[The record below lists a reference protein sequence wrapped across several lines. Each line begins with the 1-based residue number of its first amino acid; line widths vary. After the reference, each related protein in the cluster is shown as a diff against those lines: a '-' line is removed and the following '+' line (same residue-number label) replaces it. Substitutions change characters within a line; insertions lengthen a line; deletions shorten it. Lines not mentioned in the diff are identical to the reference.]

1 MGWASELSENA
12 IIIHVDYDLPNLQQG
27 AFFVIP
33 SGIDCA
39 EGRVF
44 RLVKMSTGMI
54 YPASTTCELVPEY
67 ADTFSDAQYNYDNTS
82 FNLLNEGN

>member
-27 AFFVIP
+27 VIP
-33 SGIDCA
+33 SGSA